1 MNGKL
6 KKLLARFDALNR
18 RERIVVSIAVW
29 LMALLVMDTLAISP
43 AQRQSGA
50 IGRTIAEKQAGIA
63 RAETEVAALRAKRE
77 QDPDAAA
84 RARIAE
90 LEKRIAAI
98 DVQLKNARTQI
109 VPPEKMAGLLE
120 QLLRRNKRL
129 ELVSLRSTA
138 PETMGRTEGQAGA
151 DKDASTQGKGAAEA
165 LYRQGMELTLS
176 GSYGYRNNELSD
188 LISAPHRFWSLG
200 PAFAL
205 ALFASLLAGLLP
217 AWRAMQVT
225 PAIQLKSQ

>member
-50 IGRTIAEKQAGIA
+50 IGRTIAEKQAGIV

-77 QDPDAAA
+77 QDPDVAA

-176 GSYGYRNNELSD
+176 GSYTDMLDYVTQIEQMPWKIFWGRLDLKVETYPRAKLVLNVYTLSLD
-188 LISAPHRFWSLG
+188 KTWLSI
-200 PAFAL
+200 
-205 ALFASLLAGLLP
+205 
-217 AWRAMQVT
+217 
-225 PAIQLKSQ
+225 

>member
-1 MNGKL
+1 MKEKL

-18 RERIVVSIAVW
+18 RERIVVSVAVW
-29 LMALLVMDTLAISP
+29 LVMLFVMDTLVITP

-50 IGRTIAEKQAGIA
+50 MASAITEKQTGLA
-63 RAETEVAALRAKRE
+63 RSETDVAALRTKRT

-90 LEKRIAAI
+90 LEKRIAVI
-98 DVQLKNARTQI
+98 DGQLKNARTQI

-138 PETMGRTEGQAGA
+138 PESMGKAEGSGGA
-151 DKDASTQGKGAAEA
+151 DKGAPAQGKAAAEA

-176 GSYGYRNNELSD
+176 GSYADMLDYVAQIEQLPWKIFWGRLEMKVDEYPRAKLVLNVYTLSLD
-188 LISAPHRFWSLG
+188 KTWLSI
-200 PAFAL
+200 
-205 ALFASLLAGLLP
+205 
-217 AWRAMQVT
+217 
-225 PAIQLKSQ
+225 

>member
-1 MNGKL
+1 MKEKL

-18 RERIVVSIAVW
+18 RERIVVSVAVW
-29 LMALLVMDTLAISP
+29 LVVLFVMDTLAITP

-50 IGRTIAEKQAGIA
+50 MARAITEKQAELV
-63 RAETEVAALRAKRE
+63 RSETDVAALRTKRT
-77 QDPDAAA
+77 QDPDATA

-90 LEKRIAAI
+90 LEKRIAVI
-98 DVQLKNARTQI
+98 DGQLKNAKTQI

-138 PETMGRTEGQAGA
+138 PESMGKSEGAAGA
-151 DKDASTQGKGAAEA
+151 DKGAPAQGRATAEV

-176 GSYGYRNNELSD
+176 GSYADMLDYVAQIEQLPWKIFWGRLEMKVDEYPRARLVLNVYTLSLD
-188 LISAPHRFWSLG
+188 KTWLSI
-200 PAFAL
+200 
-205 ALFASLLAGLLP
+205 
-217 AWRAMQVT
+217 
-225 PAIQLKSQ
+225 

>member
-29 LMALLVMDTLAISP
+29 LMALLVMDTLAITP

-138 PETMGRTEGQAGA
+138 PETMGRAEGPAGA
-151 DKDASTQGKGAAEA
+151 DKGASTQGKGPAEA

-176 GSYGYRNNELSD
+176 GSYADMLDYVTQIEQMPWKIFWGRLDMKVETYPRAKLVLNVYTLSLD
-188 LISAPHRFWSLG
+188 KTWLSI
-200 PAFAL
+200 
-205 ALFASLLAGLLP
+205 
-217 AWRAMQVT
+217 
-225 PAIQLKSQ
+225 

>member
-1 MNGKL
+1 MMDKL

-29 LMALLVMDTLAISP
+29 LMALLVMDTLAITP

-50 IGRTIAEKQAGIA
+50 IGRAIAEKQAGIA
-63 RAETEVAALRAKRE
+63 RAETEVATLRAKRE
-77 QDPDAAA
+77 QDPDVAA

-98 DVQLKNARTQI
+98 DVQLKDAKTQI

-138 PETMGRTEGQAGA
+138 PEAMGKTEGPAGA
-151 DKDASTQGKGAAEA
+151 DKGVSSQGKGPAEA

-176 GSYGYRNNELSD
+176 GSYADMLDYVAQIEQMPWKIFWGRLDMKVETYPRAKLVLNVYTLSLD
-188 LISAPHRFWSLG
+188 KTWLSI
-200 PAFAL
+200 
-205 ALFASLLAGLLP
+205 
-217 AWRAMQVT
+217 
-225 PAIQLKSQ
+225 